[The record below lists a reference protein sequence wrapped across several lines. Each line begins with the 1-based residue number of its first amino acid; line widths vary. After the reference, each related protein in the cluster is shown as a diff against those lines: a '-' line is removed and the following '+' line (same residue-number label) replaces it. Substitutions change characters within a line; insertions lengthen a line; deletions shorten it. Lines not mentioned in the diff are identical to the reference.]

1 MILVII
7 SLPLDIA
14 ADGSLRIILL
24 VEDVPT
30 DLLEEFGLTDF
41 LELLKRS
48 CELEKR
54 AFNIFVLYI
63 NFL

>member
-1 MILVII
+1 MKL
-7 SLPLDIA
+7 
-14 ADGSLRIILL
+14 ADYFARGGCS
-24 VEDVPT
+24 T

-41 LELLKRS
+41 PELLKRS